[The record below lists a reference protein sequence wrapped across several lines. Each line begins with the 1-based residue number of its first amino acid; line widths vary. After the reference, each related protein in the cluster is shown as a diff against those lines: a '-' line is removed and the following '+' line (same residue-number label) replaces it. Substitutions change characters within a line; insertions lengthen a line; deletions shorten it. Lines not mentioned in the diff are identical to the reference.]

1 MPGIETSAQ
10 LENLK
15 KGLAPGRGELLREI
29 SCGVNFLTDFL
40 AAHYLERY
48 IPEGGSK
55 IKFVTGHKG
64 AGKTHLL
71 QLLEEA
77 AEVGGVAQSADF
89 CDFSGGLRRLGKKFL
104 GFVDADAAQVFAGG
118 LPGVVLEQRE
128 QPNARVAYE

>member
-29 SCGVNFLTDFL
+29 SCGVDFLTDFL

-64 AGKTHLL
+64 SGKTHLACAL
-71 QLLEEA
+71 GKEACVRQMRTKYIRLPDLLMEYEEA
-77 AEVGGVAQSADF
+77 ANTSIQKKMESAIMPSPSKGLQVGV
-89 CDFSGGLRRLGKKFL
+89 
-104 GFVDADAAQVFAGG
+104 
-118 LPGVVLEQRE
+118 
-128 QPNARVAYE
+128 